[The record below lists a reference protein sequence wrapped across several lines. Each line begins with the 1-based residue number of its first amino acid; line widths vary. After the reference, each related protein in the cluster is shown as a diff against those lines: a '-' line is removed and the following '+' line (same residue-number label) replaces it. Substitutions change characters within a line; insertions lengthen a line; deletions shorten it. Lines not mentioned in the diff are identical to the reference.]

1 MMKIGWSI
9 NAPIMV
15 CALLMIIFS
24 FAVFASPTDTLKKS
38 GQGKMSWLF
47 IDIYQAS
54 LFSLDGKYQPEQFP
68 QALTIHY
75 QRDIS
80 KKALLKA
87 TQQQWQH
94 LAVEP
99 DLYQDW
105 LQQLSVLWPE
115 IKDGDHL
122 TFLVSKDGSGD
133 FYHNDNWIGRI
144 ENRALSNA
152 FLSIWLSKKTSEPR
166 LRKKLIGEIK

>member
-1 MMKIGWSI
+1 MKRGWVI
-9 NAPIMV
+9 NALLIGSV
-15 CALLMIIFS
+15 LLMIMFS
-24 FAVFASPTDTLKKS
+24 CATFAGPTDELKKS

-47 IDIYQAS
+47 IDIYKAS
-54 LFSLDGKYQPEQFP
+54 LFSLDGKYQPKQYP

-75 QRDIS
+75 QRNIS
-80 KKALLKA
+80 KKALLEA

-94 LAVEP
+94 LSVDP

-105 LQQLSVLWPE
+105 LQQLSALWPE

-122 TFLVSKDGSGD
+122 TFFVSKDGSGD

-144 ENRALSNA
+144 ENTQLSDA
-152 FLSIWLSKKTSEPR
+152 FLSIWLSKKTSEPK